1 MLTKKVK
8 IFDRLKSENDIE
20 IVYKRGK
27 VIISEDR
34 KIKASYLSVVN
45 STSRVRVATTVSSKT
60 GNSVWRNRLKRIIKE
75 SLTQEKVFLR
85 EIVSKNKSE
94 LSIIF
99 SPYKINQVS
108 LQQLFLK
115 DIKPAVTDIL
125 IKINKATNW
134 NREKNL
140 RTFY

>member
-20 IVYKRGK
+20 TVYKRGK

-45 STSRVRVATTVSSKT
+45 STSLVRVATTVSSKT
-60 GNSVWRNRLKRIIKE
+60 GNSVWRNRLKRIIRE

-134 NREKNL
+134 NRE
-140 RTFY
+140 